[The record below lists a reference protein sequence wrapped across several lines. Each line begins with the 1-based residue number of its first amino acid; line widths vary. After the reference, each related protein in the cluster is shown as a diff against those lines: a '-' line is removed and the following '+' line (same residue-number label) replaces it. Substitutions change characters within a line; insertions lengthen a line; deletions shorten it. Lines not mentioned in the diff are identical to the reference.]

1 MGVPVSLIVILVLVL
16 IGYIIGSI
24 KIINQ
29 GYEGIVERL
38 GRYQR
43 TLKPGLNF
51 VVPFLD
57 TVLVE
62 STREQLL
69 DVEPQSVITKDQVTI
84 IVDAILSWQILN
96 VEKSYYAV
104 ENVEESLKSLVLT
117 TLRSEIG
124 HMDLRETI
132 SSRNKISQ
140 VLLKELDQPTATW
153 GVKVIRVE
161 VQEIKLPATLEK
173 SLENEQAA
181 ESERRAA
188 ISKADGTVDS
198 IRRIAKALKEDKE
211 QASAILKYMLAQQYV
226 QTNYELGKSD
236 NSKIIFMHPKEL
248 SEAIS
253 GLMENDVVEG
263 LGHSGN
269 DAEP

>member
-1 MGVPVSLIVILVLVL
+1 MEVIPSFIVIAALAIV
-16 IGYIIGSI
+16 GYIIGSI

-57 TVLVE
+57 TVLEV
-62 STREQLL
+62 STLETLL
-69 DVEPQSVITKDQVTI
+69 DIKKQSVITKDPVTI
-84 IVDAILSWQILN
+84 TVDAIISWKILD
-96 VEKSYYAV
+96 VQKAIYAV
-104 ENVEESLKSLVLT
+104 EDVKESLKSLVLT
-117 TLRSEIG
+117 TIRSEIG
-124 HMDLRETI
+124 QMDLREMI
-132 SSRNKISQ
+132 SSHNRIGQ
-140 VLLKELDQPTATW
+140 VLLKVLDQPTAEW

-161 VQEIKLPATLEK
+161 IEEIILPDALKK
-173 SLENEQAA
+173 SQENELAA

-198 IRRIAKALKEDKE
+198 IRRIAKALKEDKDQTSE
-211 QASAILKYMLAQQYV
+211 ILKYLLAQQYV
-226 QTNYELGKSD
+226 ATNYELGKSN

-248 SEAIS
+248 NEAIA
-253 GLMENDVVEG
+253 GLIDSEVVEHIQHRG
-263 LGHSGN
+263 GDG
-269 DAEP
+269 ET

>member
-1 MGVPVSLIVILVLVL
+1 MSVIPSFIVIAALAIV
-16 IGYIIGSI
+16 GYIIGSI

-62 STREQLL
+62 STREHLL
-69 DVEPQSVITKDQVTI
+69 DVDPQSVITKDQVTI
-84 IVDAILSWQILN
+84 IVDAILSWRILD
-96 VEKSYYAV
+96 VKAAYYSV

-132 SSRNKISQ
+132 SSRNKIGQ
-140 VLLKELDQPTATW
+140 VLLKELDKPTSTW
-153 GVKVIRVE
+153 GVEVIRVE

-198 IRRIAKALKEDKE
+198 IRRIAKALKEDKDQTSE
-211 QASAILKYMLAQQYV
+211 ILKYLLAQQYV
-226 QTNYELGKSD
+226 ATNYELGKSN

-248 SEAIS
+248 NEAIG
-253 GLMENDVVEG
+253 GLIDSEVAENIQ
-263 LGHSGN
+263 HSGGN
-269 DAEP
+269 GET

>member
-1 MGVPVSLIVILVLVL
+1 MEVIPSLIVIAALA
-16 IGYIIGSI
+16 IFGYIIGSI

-43 TLKPGLNF
+43 TLQPGLNF

-69 DVEPQSVITKDQVTI
+69 DIEPQSVITKDPVTI
-84 IVDAILSWQILN
+84 IVDAIISWKILD
-96 VEKSYYAV
+96 VEKACYAV

-117 TLRSEIG
+117 RLRSEIG

-132 SSRNKISQ
+132 SSRNKIGQ
-140 VLLKELDQPTATW
+140 VLLKELDQPTAEW

-161 VQEIKLPATLEK
+161 VEKITLPDTLEK

-181 ESERRAA
+181 ESERRAE

-198 IRRIAKALKEDKE
+198 IRRIAKALKDDKD
-211 QASAILKYMLAQQYV
+211 QASEILKYLLAKQYV
-226 QTNYELGKSD
+226 EANYELGKST
-236 NSKIIFMHPKEL
+236 NSKVIFMHPKEL
-248 SEAIS
+248 NEALS
-253 GLMENDVVEG
+253 GLMEGEVAENIQ
-263 LGHSGN
+263 HSGG
-269 DAEP
+269 DGET

>member
-1 MGVPVSLIVILVLVL
+1 MEVIPSLIVIAALAIV
-16 IGYIIGSI
+16 GYIIGSI

-57 TVLVE
+57 TVLVD

-69 DVEPQSVITKDQVTI
+69 DIEPQSVITKDQVTI
-84 IVDAILSWQILN
+84 IVDAILSWKILN
-96 VEKSYYAV
+96 VEKANYTV

-124 HMDLRETI
+124 HMDLREMI
-132 SSRNKISQ
+132 SSRNKIGQ
-140 VLLKELDQPTATW
+140 VLLKELDQATATW

-161 VQEIKLPATLEK
+161 VEKIKLPSTLEK

-198 IRRIAKALKEDKE
+198 IRRIAKALKEDKDQTSE
-211 QASAILKYMLAQQYV
+211 ILKYLLAQQYV
-226 QTNYELGKSD
+226 EANYELGKSN

-248 SEAIS
+248 SEAVG
-253 GLMENDVVEG
+253 GLIEMEV
-263 LGHSGN
+263 
-269 DAEP
+269 AENIQNMGADGEV

>member
-1 MGVPVSLIVILVLVL
+1 MDVLPSLIVIATLAIV
-16 IGYIIGSI
+16 GYVIGSI

-62 STREQLL
+62 STREHLL
-69 DVEPQSVITKDQVTI
+69 DIDPQSVITKDQVTI
-84 IVDAILSWQILN
+84 IVDAILSWRILD
-96 VEKSYYAV
+96 VKAAYYSV

-132 SSRNKISQ
+132 SSRNKIGQ
-140 VLLKELDQPTATW
+140 VLLKELDKPTSTW
-153 GVKVIRVE
+153 GVEVIRVE
-161 VQEIKLPATLEK
+161 VQEIKLPSTLEK

-198 IRRIAKALKEDKE
+198 IRRIAKALKEDKD
-211 QASAILKYMLAQQYV
+211 QASEILKYLLAQQYV
-226 QTNYELGKSD
+226 ATNYELGKSN

-248 SEAIS
+248 NEAIG
-253 GLMENDVVEG
+253 GLIDSEVAENIQN
-263 LGHSGN
+263 LGG
-269 DAEP
+269 DGEV